1 MAPRVGNRLSVCVCV
16 CRDGL
21 CREMQKHM
29 LMKQSS
35 LIFQIKSRKD
45 HNPHDSPSDI
55 TYCTNNTLLRA
66 VTVKLRS
73 CFEEPSDLTLRN
85 DFV

>member
-1 MAPRVGNRLSVCVCV
+1 MAPRVGNRLSMCACV

-45 HNPHDSPSDI
+45 HNPKIHPLTSLTAQTTHFCARLGS
-55 TYCTNNTLLRA
+55 NSA
-66 VTVKLRS
+66 V
-73 CFEEPSDLTLRN
+73 F
-85 DFV
+85 